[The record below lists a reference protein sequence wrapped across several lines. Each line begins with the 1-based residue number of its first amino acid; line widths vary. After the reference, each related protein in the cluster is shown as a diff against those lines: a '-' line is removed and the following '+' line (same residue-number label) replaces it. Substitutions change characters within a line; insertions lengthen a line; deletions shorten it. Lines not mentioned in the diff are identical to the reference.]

1 MAHNVYEINGFAS
14 MAYSGRTPW
23 HGLGQHVDPDAT
35 IEEWRRQAQ
44 LDWTVEQTPVIFNRD
59 LTMDRPPL
67 ETDLGDGVT
76 GHPLLSPLYFEG
88 QKILY
93 RSDDGQPL
101 SVVTDSYK
109 VVQPWQVLE
118 FFRTLVDVHG
128 FKIVTA
134 GSLRGGSRVWALAS
148 VNLEARIGR
157 GGSGDLVKPYV
168 MLVTS
173 YDRSLAT
180 TAQFTSVEVVCD
192 NTLGFA
198 YRKGEEDEE
207 ADRKAPSRF
216 RNVVRIPHVCDMNKK
231 KVAEVQEKLGLA
243 SAAFYEFASFIDSLS
258 ERKVTEE
265 DAKKFFLDVLHD
277 PRLGDDYSDVSPRIA
292 KRLAETYVDGAGQ
305 DLETRRGTA
314 WGLVGAVS
322 RYVDHERRYRSPDTR
337 LDSALFND
345 GAVMKQKALDLAGSL
360 LG

>member
-1 MAHNVYEINGFAS
+1 MAHNVYEINGQAS

-23 HGLGQHVDPDAT
+23 HGLGQHIDPDAT

-44 LDWTVEQTPVIFNRD
+44 LEWEVHQTPVIFNRGIS
-59 LTMDRPPL
+59 LDRP
-67 ETDLGDGVT
+67 DLDVAHAEGE
-76 GHPLLSPLYFEG
+76 LNELLYFEG
-88 QKILY
+88 NKVLY

-101 SVVTDSYK
+101 SVVTDSYR
-109 VVQPWQVLE
+109 VVQPAQVLE
-118 FFRTLVDVHG
+118 FFRTLTEIHG

-134 GSLRGGSRVWALAS
+134 GSLRGGNRVWALAS
-148 VNLEARIGR
+148 VNLEAQIGR

-180 TAQFTSVEVVCD
+180 TAQFTSIEVVCD

-198 YRKGEEDEE
+198 YREGEETEK

-216 RNVVRIPHVCDMNKK
+216 RNVVRIPHVCDMTDA

-243 SAAFYEFASFIDSLS
+243 RQAFYEFADFIDSLS

-265 DAKKFFLDVLHD
+265 DAKQFFLDVLHD

-292 KRLAETYVDGAGQ
+292 KRLAQTYVDGQGQ
-305 DLETRRGTA
+305 DLETRQGTA

-322 RYVDHERRYRSPDTR
+322 RYVDHGRRYRSPDTR